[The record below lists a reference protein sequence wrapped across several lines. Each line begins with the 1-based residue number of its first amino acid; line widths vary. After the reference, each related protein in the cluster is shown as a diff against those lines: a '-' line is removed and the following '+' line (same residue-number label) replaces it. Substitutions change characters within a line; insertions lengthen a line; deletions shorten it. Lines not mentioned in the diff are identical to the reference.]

1 MAHDDDLHK
10 QAVERG
16 DYADETLYD
25 QDSLTASLIHF
36 ADGSHG
42 VRLDLPDRGFSMVL
56 DTPAWLDLDTVLS
69 EVSEAEPVLGSG
81 YVTVERER
89 DDDDE
94 IGFRVTVQGG
104 DVVARVS
111 LILLEDE
118 IEELRLALQTSRDL
132 VEAADTLDHEEQI
145 PALKLLQGGWPE
157 PGGDEPRP

>member
-1 MAHDDDLHK
+1 MAHDDALHK

-42 VRLDLPDRGFSMVL
+42 VRLDLPERGISMVI

-69 EVSEAEPVLGSG
+69 EISEAEPVLGNG
-81 YVTVERER
+81 YVTVEREH
-89 DDDDE
+89 DDG

-111 LILLEDE
+111 LILLEEE
-118 IEELRLALQTSRDL
+118 IDELRVALETSRDL

-145 PALKLLQGGWPE
+145 PALKLLQE
-157 PGGDEPRP
+157 S

>member
-1 MAHDDDLHK
+1 MAHDDELHK

-25 QDSLTASLIHF
+25 QDGLTASLIHF

-42 VRLDLPDRGFSMVL
+42 VRLDLPHRGFSMVI
-56 DTPAWLDLDTVLS
+56 DTPAWLDLDTVLG
-69 EVSEAEPVLGSG
+69 EVTEEEPVLGSG
-81 YVTVERER
+81 YVTVERESE
-89 DDDDE
+89 DDE
-94 IGFRVTVQGG
+94 IGFRVTIQGG

-118 IEELRLALQTSRDL
+118 IDELRVALETSRDL

-145 PALKLLQGGWPE
+145 PALKLLQE
-157 PGGDEPRP
+157 S

>member
-1 MAHDDDLHK
+1 MAHDDALHK

-42 VRLDLPDRGFSMVL
+42 VRLDLPERGISMVI

-69 EVSEAEPVLGSG
+69 EISEAEPVLGNG
-81 YVTVERER
+81 YVTVEREH
-89 DDDDE
+89 DDDG

-111 LILLEDE
+111 LILLEEE
-118 IEELRLALQTSRDL
+118 IDELRVALETSRDL

-145 PALKLLQGGWPE
+145 PALKLLQE
-157 PGGDEPRP
+157 S

>member
-1 MAHDDDLHK
+1 MAHDDDLHR

-42 VRLDLPDRGFSMVL
+42 VRLDLPNRGFSMVI
-56 DTPAWLDLDTVLS
+56 DTPAWLDLETVLS
-69 EVSEAEPVLGSG
+69 EVSESEPTLGSG
-81 YVTVERER
+81 YVTVEREH
-89 DDDDE
+89 DDDE
-94 IGFRVTVQGG
+94 IGFRVTIQGG

-118 IEELRLALQTSRDL
+118 IDELRLALQTSRDL

-145 PALKLLQGGWPE
+145 PALKLLQDGWPQS
-157 PGGDEPRP
+157 GGDGPRP